1 MTRRGGDQVI
11 PTPPGARPGDRLPWA
26 HLPPDGRIVTLD
38 RLRAGLASLRPL
50 RVIDGP
56 VPVADPRHSAVL
68 AALYE
73 EGDGLHVILTRRASH
88 LRNHKGEV
96 SFPGGRKEDHDA
108 DLAAT
113 ALREAAEEIALP
125 VHEVEILGELDRLST
140 YSSRSLIHPFVGLLP
155 ARPDALRA
163 DPNEV
168 AAILHPPLGELL
180 DDEVAREE
188 RWTFG
193 DEHER
198 RMTFFELVGDTVW
211 GATAR
216 MLRQLLLAGLGL
228 DPRT

>member
-11 PTPPGARPGDRLPWA
+11 PTPPAARPGDRLPWA
-26 HLPPDGRIVTLD
+26 HLPPDERIVDLD
-38 RLRAGLASLRPL
+38 RLRAGLADLRPL
-50 RVIDGP
+50 QVIDGP

-73 EGDGLHVILTRRASH
+73 EDDGLHVILTRRASH

-96 SFPGGRKEDHDA
+96 SFPGGRKEDHDP

-125 VHEVEILGELDRLST
+125 IDDVEVLGELDRLST

-155 ARPDALRA
+155 ARPEGLRA
-163 DPNEV
+163 DPGEV
-168 AAILHPPLGELL
+168 AAILHPPLIELL

-193 DEHER
+193 DDHER
-198 RMTFFELVGDTVW
+198 AMTFFELVGDTVW

-228 DPRT
+228 DPRA